1 MHLRVLVFLLVSC
14 LLSSCGAYRLNQLFR
29 TPEDF
34 KDPRFQQY
42 VAQAEENYRIRK
54 FDFLT
59 IEVYTNGGERLIDP
73 DKQYPYEPQPG
84 ALPDQQ
90 GQGQGGGN
98 LQNIQFLNSP
108 SQLLGQRRQ
117 QYIVDEG
124 GKVVF
129 PQVGATQVEGLML
142 YQVDSLLATKYDSFY
157 VDPLVVTRFVNKRVI
172 VLGALGSHIIP
183 LSNENTTLFE
193 ILAQA
198 GDITMDA
205 NANRI
210 SIVRNAHTGDPV
222 IKRVDLTTWAGIGE
236 AELIMRPNDV
246 VYIEPRRRIAREF
259 LTDFGAFLGS
269 ISTALTLTLT
279 TILLID
285 RSN

>member
-1 MHLRVLVFLLVSC
+1 MHLRVLLFLLFP
-14 LLSSCGAYRLNQLFR
+14 LLFSSCGAYRLNQLFR

-34 KDPRFQQY
+34 KDPRFQEY
-42 VAQAEENYRIRK
+42 VAQAEENYRVRK

-90 GQGQGGGN
+90 QGQGGGN
-98 LQNIQFLNSP
+98 PQNAQFFNSP

-117 QYIVDEG
+117 QYIVDEDG
-124 GKVVF
+124 EVIF
-129 PQVGATQVEGLML
+129 PQIGATQVEGLTL
-142 YQVDSLLATKYDSFY
+142 YQVDSLLATKYEPFY
-157 VDPLVVTRFVNKRVI
+157 KKPLVVTRFVNKRVI

-193 ILAQA
+193 IIAEA

-205 NANRI
+205 NANRV
-210 SIVRNAHTGDPV
+210 SIIRNAHTGDPV
-222 IKRVDLTTWAGIGE
+222 IKQIDLTTWAGIGE